1 MTQTAIDPK
10 DYMQDAQGRLVPL
23 DRVKEIDKTRDA
35 LVRDL
40 VQKALA
46 LQASMILFKENA
58 MSEIRSFVEL
68 SAMEWDVRIGGQKGN
83 ITLFSFDGNYKAQV
97 RISENMVF
105 DEQLQ
110 IAKKMIDQCL
120 TKWTRQSGSEIKALI
135 NDAFQVDK
143 EGRINSKRIL
153 SLRRLNIT
161 DDLWCKAMDA
171 ISASLQVVGS
181 KEYFRLYKRD
191 NGQDKWNP
199 ISLDI
204 AAL

>member
-1 MTQTAIDPK
+1 MTQATIDPK
-10 DYMQDAQGRLVPL
+10 DYMEDAQGRLVPM
-23 DRVKEIDKTRDA
+23 DMVKEIDKTRDV
-35 LVRDL
+35 LVRDR

-46 LQASMILFKENA
+46 LQASIITFKENS

-68 SAMEWDVRIGGQKGN
+68 SAMEWDVKIGGKKGN
-83 ITLFSFDGNYKAQV
+83 ITLYSYDGKYRVQV
-97 RISENMVF
+97 QISENLVF

-120 TKWTRQSGSEIKALI
+120 TKWTQQSGSEIKALI
-135 NDAFQVDK
+135 NEAFQVDK
-143 EGRINSKRIL
+143 EGRINTNRIL
-153 SLRRLNIT
+153 SLRRLPIK
-161 DDLWCKAMDA
+161 DDLWLKAMDA

-191 NGQDKWNP
+191 NNQGSWNP

>member
-1 MTQTAIDPK
+1 MTQAIDPK
-10 DYMQDAQGRLVPL
+10 DYMQDAQGHLVPM
-23 DRVKEIDKTRDA
+23 DRVKEIDKTRDG

-46 LQASMILFKENA
+46 LQASMIAFKENA

-68 SAMEWDVRIGGQKGN
+68 SAMEWDVKIGGQKGN
-83 ITLFSFDGNYKAQV
+83 ITLFSFDGNFKAQV
-97 RISENMVF
+97 RISEYMVF

-143 EGRINSKRIL
+143 EGRINTKRIL
-153 SLRRLNIT
+153 SLRRLNIK

-171 ISASLQVVGS
+171 IAASLQVVGS

-191 NGQDKWNP
+191 NSQGTWNP
-199 ISLDI
+199 ISLDM